1 MAKEQAVTPTAIGSA
16 AHLLMQKVN
25 LRAKPSEATFKAL
38 FDELC
43 QLEILSNKLW
53 PHIQVDKLVA
63 FFDTAAGQLILKQV
77 HHVYREETF
86 SLMVAG
92 SEIFTDMATD
102 DDLLVHG
109 TIDGFILLQDEIFL
123 YDFKTDRI
131 AYLNE
136 SQQEQ
141 TLIDRYQG
149 QMDLYAQALETIWE
163 RPVTQKMIISLD
175 TLKTFFV

>member
-1 MAKEQAVTPTAIGSA
+1 
-16 AHLLMQKVN
+16 
-25 LRAKPSEATFKAL
+25 
-38 FDELC
+38 
-43 QLEILSNKLW
+43 
-53 PHIQVDKLVA
+53 
-63 FFDTAAGQLILKQV
+63 
-77 HHVYREETF
+77 
-86 SLMVAG
+86 MVAG

-141 TLIDRYQG
+141 T
-149 QMDLYAQALETIWE
+149 
-163 RPVTQKMIISLD
+163 
-175 TLKTFFV
+175 

>member
-1 MAKEQAVTPTAIGSA
+1 
-16 AHLLMQKVN
+16 
-25 LRAKPSEATFKAL
+25 
-38 FDELC
+38 
-43 QLEILSNKLW
+43 
-53 PHIQVDKLVA
+53 
-63 FFDTAAGQLILKQV
+63 
-77 HHVYREETF
+77 
-86 SLMVAG
+86 MVAG

-149 QMDLYAQALETIWE
+149 QMALYAQALETIWE